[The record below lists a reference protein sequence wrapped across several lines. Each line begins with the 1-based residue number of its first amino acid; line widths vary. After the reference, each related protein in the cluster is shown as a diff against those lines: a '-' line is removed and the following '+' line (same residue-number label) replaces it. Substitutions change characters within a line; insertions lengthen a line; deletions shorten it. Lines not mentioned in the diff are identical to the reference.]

1 MLSVKTGE
9 EKPMNNKIF
18 LYEENGFTVSK
29 LNVLGSDYFIIEHKA
44 SGKRYIRKSLA
55 VVDSIVRNPAEFS
68 DKEGK

>member
-55 VVDSIVRNPAEFS
+55 VVDSIVRNPTEFS

>member
-1 MLSVKTGE
+1 
-9 EKPMNNKIF
+9 MNNKIF
-18 LYEENGFTVSK
+18 LYEENGYTVSK
-29 LNVLGSDYFIIEHKA
+29 LNVLGINYFIIEHKT